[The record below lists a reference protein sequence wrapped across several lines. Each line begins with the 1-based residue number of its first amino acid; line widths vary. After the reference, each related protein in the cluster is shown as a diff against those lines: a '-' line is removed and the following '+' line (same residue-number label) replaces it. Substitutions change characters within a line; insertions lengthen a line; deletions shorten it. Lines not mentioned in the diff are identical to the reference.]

1 MEVQKSQGSIT
12 YEMVGWE
19 LYKLNLVVSYPY
31 SDDLIEYMAKT
42 ILRVMP
48 EVKLEILKELT
59 DNYIMGVR
67 KFNKDD
73 GVSQIF
79 RDIKTLES
87 IKSHSDNKW

>member
-1 MEVQKSQGSIT
+1 MEVQESQGSIT

-73 GVSQIF
+73 GVSQ
-79 RDIKTLES
+79 TLES